1 MNQRSRFFVLFQRLL
16 TPTRV
21 LILSFA
27 GFILLG
33 TVFLCLPS
41 ATGGR
46 QLPFIDALFTATSG
60 VCVTGLTVINIGK
73 DLSVFGQLTTLVLFQ
88 VGGLGIITF
97 SVMLFS
103 IMGRGISFRDQEI
116 IQSTFFHTPR
126 RDFMKLIRT
135 IFSITVLIES
145 IGTVL
150 LFIRFS
156 RDFPPGKALYNA
168 VYHSVSAF
176 NNCGY
181 SLFASSLMDYRQDAW
196 VNLVVMA
203 LIVMGGIGFIVQ
215 YELIAKW
222 RGRIRAL
229 SLHSKIV
236 LRATL
241 FLIIAGAVLFFL
253 FEIHHVNKGG
263 SLLSSAWTSLFQSVT
278 ARTCGFNTIPIGLLA
293 NSTLLLLMV
302 LMFIGGAPGSTAGG
316 IKVTS
321 FSLIMLLI
329 WNKIK
334 DQDEVNVL
342 RRTIPREV
350 LTRTIAIVIAST
362 LIIFIAFSF
371 LLITHPGAGG
381 SPAGSRH
388 YFISYLFE
396 AISAFGTVGLSMG
409 ITPELGGLQKIIIIV
424 LMFIGRIGPITLA
437 YSWYSRKSGLVYA
450 EESVMVG

>member
-1 MNQRSRFFVLFQRLL
+1 M
-16 TPTRV
+16 RV
-21 LILSFA
+21 FIISFA

-33 TVFLCLPS
+33 TIFLYLPCS
-41 ATGGR
+41 ASGR
-46 QLPFIDALFTATSG
+46 QVPFIDALFTATSG
-60 VCVTGLTVINIGK
+60 VCVTGLTVITIGN
-73 DLSVFGQLTTLVLFQ
+73 DLSVFGQIITLILFQ

-103 IMGRGISFRDQEI
+103 VMGRGVSFRAQEI

-135 IFSITVLIES
+135 IFSITILIES

-150 LFIRFS
+150 LFVRFS
-156 RDFPPGKALYNA
+156 RDFPPSKALYHA
-168 VYHSVSAF
+168 VYHSISAF

-181 SLFASSLMDYRQDAW
+181 SLFASSLTGYRQDAW
-196 VNLVVMA
+196 VNLVVMV

-215 YELIAKW
+215 FELIAKW
-222 RGRIRAL
+222 RGRIRVI
-229 SLHSKIV
+229 SLHTKIV

-253 FEIHHVNKGG
+253 FEISKINKDG
-263 SLLSSAWTSLFQSVT
+263 SLLSSLWTSLFQSVT
-278 ARTCGFNTIPIGLLA
+278 ARTCGFNTINIGLLA

-329 WNKIK
+329 WNKMK
-334 DQDEVNVL
+334 DQDEVNVFQ
-342 RRTIPREV
+342 RTIPREV

-381 SPAGSRH
+381 SPADSRH

-409 ITPELGGLQKIIIIV
+409 ITPELGSLQKIVIII

-437 YSWYSRKSGLVYA
+437 YAWYSRKTGLVYA